1 MSPCSHHLVASFFEA
16 CLEAASSPLIGL
28 MDADD
33 RGDPE
38 RFARLLE
45 ALNKNPDWDG
55 ACSAVRIFGSVSEAI
70 RALRQ
75 KCDSCSLASS
85 QGPCTLSPGD
95 AS

>member
-1 MSPCSHHLVASFFEA
+1 MEA

-45 ALNKNPDWDG
+45 ALKKNPDWDG
-55 ACSAVRIFGSVSEAI
+55 ACSAVRIFGSVSEA
-70 RALRQ
+70 RGHKLFF
-75 KCDSCSLASS
+75 K
-85 QGPCTLSPGD
+85 D
-95 AS
+95 ATCIIL